1 MVLFNAVSLF
11 MCYNDLMGIYIQAK
25 GVIMNKEITFRYAT
39 KEDAGKILHFIKELA
54 IYENMLDQVVATEE
68 ILKGWIPALHY

>member
-1 MVLFNAVSLF
+1 
-11 MCYNDLMGIYIQAK
+11 
-25 GVIMNKEITFRYAT
+25 MNKEITFRYAT